1 MTIGY
6 GIFSG
11 GLDSILSVRVL
22 MDQGIE
28 VRLLTFVT
36 PFFDA
41 DKAMASGRIIG
52 LEPKFVD
59 LTELH
64 LEMLQN
70 PKHGYGR
77 YMNPCIDC
85 HVLMFKQAGEIMTR
99 EGGDFL
105 FSGEVLGQ
113 RPKSQNRQALQIVAK
128 ESGFGQVIL
137 RPLSALALPQT
148 RMEEAG
154 LVDRK
159 RLLGFS
165 GRSRK
170 PQMELAAGF
179 GIKDYPAPAGGCL
192 LTDPVFSRR
201 LKELAAHDSPLE
213 ARNVELLK
221 WGRHFRLPGG
231 GKLIVGRN
239 KNENDVLEGMA
250 RPGDLVLQVCGTPG
264 PVVLLMNHASTDL
277 DLAASINVSYS
288 DAPDREIRQVRID
301 GLERVMEAQGRAKKE
316 FAGLMI

>member
-11 GLDSILSVRVL
+11 GLDSILSALVL
-22 MDQGIE
+22 MDQGVE
-28 VRLLTFVT
+28 TRLLTFAT
-36 PFFDA
+36 PFFGA
-41 DKAMASGRIIG
+41 DKAMASGRAIG
-52 LEPKFVD
+52 LEPKVVD

-64 LEMLQN
+64 LKMLQN

-85 HVLMFKQAGEIMTR
+85 HALMFKQAGEIMTG

-113 RPKSQNRQALQIVAK
+113 RPKSQTRQALQIVAK

-137 RPLSALALPQT
+137 RPLSALALPRT
-148 RMEEAG
+148 RMEETG

-170 PQMELAAGF
+170 PQMELASRL

-201 LKELAAHDSPLE
+201 LKELTAHDSPLE
-213 ARNVELLK
+213 ARKVKLLNL
-221 WGRHFRLPGG
+221 GRHFRLPGG

-239 KNENDVLEGMA
+239 KNE
-250 RPGDLVLQVCGTPG
+250 
-264 PVVLLMNHASTDL
+264 
-277 DLAASINVSYS
+277 
-288 DAPDREIRQVRID
+288 
-301 GLERVMEAQGRAKKE
+301 
-316 FAGLMI
+316 